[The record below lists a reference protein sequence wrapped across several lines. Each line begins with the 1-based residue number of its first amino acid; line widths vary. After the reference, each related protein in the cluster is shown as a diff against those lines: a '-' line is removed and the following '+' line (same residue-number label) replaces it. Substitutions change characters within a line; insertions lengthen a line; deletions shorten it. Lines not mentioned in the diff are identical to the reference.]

1 MSRGMLAKPID
12 GVPSAGAIAMS
23 DQELLRRFLERREEA
38 AFRELVERHG
48 PMVLRVCQ
56 RVLRHAQDAEDAF
69 QATFVVL
76 MRKAQD
82 VQAMPSVASW
92 LYGVAYRS
100 ACNGRKLRA
109 SRRYSDERQL
119 GCSMPL
125 ADPATDAAS
134 PILDEELDRLPEK
147 YRSALVLCYLQ
158 GKTMDE
164 AARQLGCTA
173 GVVKGNLARARELL
187 HQRLTARGLTLSAT
201 TVGALLA
208 QESSQ
213 ASLPSGLVQ
222 AATLRALGQT
232 DSWALGARAVVGL
245 GLAAGLVGVL
255 IVLTIVTPGPTELRG
270 HTKRVPSLGYSSDG
284 SLLASGSA
292 DGTVRLWDVGA
303 ARERFIWR
311 HVNDTVQG
319 VALSADGKLVAA
331 AGDLQVQIWDTG
343 TGQELGAGINLRQ
356 QTLGLAFAPDG
367 QNLAVVG
374 VGGTMSPRMCDVTT
388 GRLSNGLA
396 VPPGRDRFG
405 WGNCVAFAP
414 DGQTVAVGGWLN
426 DLNREGRR
434 GTVAFYGRPGAA
446 ALAHLTVPARE
457 VTWLAFS
464 PDAKLL
470 AAACDDD
477 RLVLWELGSRQERLA
492 VPSSKIRR
500 GVQMLAFAPGSR
512 TLAIVLRDETIGLY
526 EVGTGRKLGVL
537 QGDWKP
543 VSIAF
548 APDGQ
553 TLAVGA
559 EDGTI
564 RLLPVGSVR
573 ASE

>member
-1 MSRGMLAKPID
+1 
-12 GVPSAGAIAMS
+12 MS
-23 DQELLRRFLERREEA
+23 DQELLRRFLEQREET

-69 QATFVVL
+69 QAAFVVL

-119 GCSMPL
+119 ERSMPL
-125 ADPATDAAS
+125 ADPAADAVS
-134 PILDEELDRLPEK
+134 PILDDELDRLPEK

-173 GVVKGNLARARELL
+173 GVVKGNLARAREILQ
-187 HQRLTARGLTLSAT
+187 QRLTARGLTLSAT

-213 ASLPSGLVQ
+213 AALPSGLVQ
-222 AATLRALGQT
+222 AATVKALGQT
-232 DSWALGARAVVGL
+232 PSLATRGTMTKVMIGL
-245 GLAAGLVGVL
+245 GLAAGLIGVL
-255 IVLTIVTPGPTELRG
+255 MVLTILAAGPIELRG

-292 DGTVRLWDVGA
+292 DGTVRLWDIGA
-303 ARERFIWR
+303 GRERFTWR
-311 HVNDTVQG
+311 HANDTVHS
-319 VALSADGKLVAA
+319 VALSADGKLAA
-331 AGDLQVQIWDTG
+331 AGDRQVQIWDTV
-343 TGQELGAGINLRQ
+343 TGQELKAGISLRQ
-356 QTLGLAFAPDG
+356 QTQNYGLAFSPDG
-367 QNLAVVG
+367 QMLAVVG
-374 VGGTMSPRMCDVTT
+374 VGDGIVSLRMCDVTT
-388 GRLSNGLA
+388 GRLSNWLA
-396 VPPGRDRFG
+396 VPPRRDRFG

-414 DGQTVAVGGWLN
+414 DRQTVAVGGWLK
-426 DLNREGRR
+426 DLNPEGRR

-446 ALAHLTVPARE
+446 ALADLTVPARE
-457 VTWLAFS
+457 VTWLTFS

-470 AAACDDD
+470 AAAGDDD
-477 RLVLWELGSRQERLA
+477 RTVLWEMSDRRERLV
-492 VPSSKIRR
+492 VPNSKIRR
-500 GVQMLAFAPGSR
+500 GVQMLAFAPDSR
-512 TLAIVLRDETIGLY
+512 TLAIVLRDETIGLHD
-526 EVGTGRKLGVL
+526 VGAGRQIGAL
-537 QGDWKP
+537 QGSWKP

-548 APDGQ
+548 APDGH

-564 RLLPVGSVR
+564 HLLPVDSVR
-573 ASE
+573 SVRTSE